1 MQNKQTGGRHDWK
14 LSYITNNESRI
25 FIQEEVNFIPILFTW
40 LGVYYIKR
48 RNESHFLHDSTYIRG
63 IINFLLV
70 NDLFGIDPFQ
80 SEVFYCFFCIF

>member
-1 MQNKQTGGRHDWK
+1 MSFI
-14 LSYITNNESRI
+14 LSR
-25 FIQEEVNFIPILFTW
+25 
-40 LGVYYIKR
+40 GVYYIKI

-80 SEVFYCFFCIF
+80 SEVSDCIF

>member
-1 MQNKQTGGRHDWK
+1 MIVVGFIMSFI
-14 LSYITNNESRI
+14 LSR
-25 FIQEEVNFIPILFTW
+25 
-40 LGVYYIKR
+40 GVYYIKR

-80 SEVFYCFFCIF
+80 SEVSDCIF